1 MRLNEFL
8 KPGEGSVYARGN
20 KIARNPDGQY
30 VISGHDQGAR
40 TQYFTTEDN
49 QAYVVNIDPVTGHG
63 QDPASTTLS
72 FGNLDSSGTLNYTD
86 LRKLPISQA
95 AKVLNT
101 IISVASAYS
110 SAHGEVP
117 LWTFNTNS
125 KKKARVYKMLSS
137 RIAKKIQG
145 GFRYFKDDD
154 WGDYLFLVHTNTERG
169 KAQMKAYVDF
179 IDEYL
184 DLEENPS
191 DL

>member
-1 MRLNEFL
+1 MKLNEL
-8 KPGEGSVYARGN
+8 LNPGEGSVYPCGN
-20 KIARNPDGQY
+20 KIARNPDGEY

-49 QAYVVNIDPVTGHG
+49 QVYVVNIDPVIA
-63 QDPASTTLS
+63 PASTTLS
-72 FGNLDSSGTLNYTD
+72 FGNLDSTGMTSGTLNYTD

-145 GFRYFKDDD
+145 EFRYFKDN

-169 KAQMKAYVDF
+169 KAQMKGYVDF
-179 IDEYL
+179 IDEYQ